1 MTKKLI
7 SHSKNHNDD
16 FDGLTDSFERVLG
29 IGDCTKR
36 SQAII
41 EEAKVLGISSE
52 EYVHKLAHYLDTH
65 AKNTDGSLSLFK
77 PVKIVDAKM
86 SDFVAWLENI
96 SLIKLAAVL
105 GEGALLFA
113 LVSYIIA
120 IPQRRQAFIRENR
133 QIIVNHTQ
141 QTHSIGRINA
151 LQSLNKFCSNI
162 SGIEAPSAQMPGI
175 ELTNCYQFQG
185 IKALRRFP
193 WQFFVYWGANLNY
206 SNLSGANLEGANLE
220 GINLRGANLIGANL
234 RGANLKGA
242 DLTAANLTKAR
253 LGVTNLEGAILNNTI
268 LDGGSISGSNLKG
281 ADLSHISL
289 VGTQALWSDL
299 RDANL
304 YRANLTGAI
313 LNRSNLAGADLYKAN
328 FEKSSLRFANLQD
341 NTNLRNTNLEGADLS
356 KASFASVNQLQRADN
371 WQKAVITPNWENQ
384 TRLNRLPRLQIGL
397 IKSSKGTIFQAYEL
411 GMRRAANR
419 RVEIWGIQSSP
430 GVENEA
436 KIIEELIEFGID
448 AIVLQPE
455 DPVLSIPAL
464 QKANDAGIVVI
475 TIDFCFDRDVATGM
489 VFACYNTNSFQM
501 GYDSGMYLAEWVGK
515 NLADG
520 EAKIGLLDSAKYDR
534 YYPNFQGF
542 LAAMEDSKLDW
553 QAVAST
559 DAVFRAEVDKVVQML
574 KDNPEI
580 NILWGG
586 SNSATEIALEAVQIL
601 GLQKKVAVFGILD
614 LSRKKAQMLLDPNS
628 PLQSIIDQS
637 GVEIGQEAVQKAIAL
652 LRREAEIRYDFY
664 PIKHRLLTQED
675 KDAVRDLL
683 VEVNGI
689 R

>member
-1 MTKKLI
+1 MTKKFIPHL
-7 SHSKNHNDD
+7 KDHNDN
-16 FDGLTDSFERVLG
+16 FDDLTDSFERVLG
-29 IGDCTKR
+29 IRDCTKR

-41 EEAKVLGISSE
+41 EEARVLSISSE
-52 EYVHKLAHYLDTH
+52 QYVHKLAHYLDTH
-65 AKNTDGSLSLFK
+65 AKSTDGNLSLLK
-77 PVKIVDAKM
+77 SVRIVDAKM
-86 SDFVAWLENI
+86 SDFVAWLANI

-113 LVSYIIA
+113 LASYIIA
-120 IPQRRQAFIRENR
+120 IPQRRQTFIRENR
-133 QIIVNHTQ
+133 QIIVDHAQ
-141 QTHSIGRINA
+141 QTHSVGRINA

-175 ELTNCYQFQG
+175 ELTNCRQFQG
-185 IKALRRFP
+185 LKALRRFP

-206 SNLSGANLEGANLE
+206 SNLAGANLAGANLE

-242 DLTAANLTKAR
+242 DLTAANLSQAR
-253 LGVTNLEGAILNNTI
+253 LGVTNLEGAILENATLN
-268 LDGGSISGSNLKG
+268 GGSISGSNLKG
-281 ADLSHISL
+281 ANLSHTSL

-328 FEKSSLRFANLQD
+328 FSNSSLRFANLQE
-341 NTNLRNTNLEGADLS
+341 NSNLRNTNLQGADLS
-356 KASFASVNQLQRADN
+356 KAIFASVNQLQRADN

-430 GVENEA
+430 GVESEA

-448 AIVLQPE
+448 AIVLRPE

-489 VFACYNTNSFQM
+489 VFACYNTDSFQM
-501 GYDSGMYLAEWVGK
+501 GYDSGMYLAEWVEK
-515 NLADG
+515 NIADG
-520 EAKIGLLDSAKYDR
+520 EAQIGLLDSAKYDR

-542 LAAMEDSKLDW
+542 LAAMEESGLDW

-614 LSRKKAQMLLDPNS
+614 LSRQKAQMLLDPNS

-637 GVEIGQEAVQKAIAL
+637 GVEIGQEAVQKAISL

-675 KDAVRDLL
+675 KEKVRDLL
-683 VEVNGI
+683 LEVNGI